1 MKKAEQMMG
10 YFTKIAVTVILL
22 NLVQSL
28 SRAQSITSVSGTV
41 VNTASELM
49 WGNALIISPLD
60 STIVAGVSFSD
71 GKFELSGL
79 NSGRAYLK
87 LTSLEFQDTFIT
99 VEYKGDT
106 VVDLGTIVVEK
117 AQIELE
123 EVVLIANMPLFETR
137 SDGIV
142 QVNVENT
149 ILATSNTVQEILSRS
164 PNVFVEDEGISV
176 LGKGAAIIY
185 LNGQRILNEQLSNIQ
200 ASEIKNIEIV
210 SNPSA
215 KYDAEGQAVINI
227 VTRADVLEGIKGVLS
242 QNASFSEFSPTNTST
257 NLSMDYRKQ
266 RISVTGNYGMQLG
279 AYRFLLNTTRNR
291 SQEEDS
297 FNSDITTDWKRKQK
311 YFANYGVGVQY
322 NFTEDSYLSIG
333 YNGLTN
339 NLGGTENSTN
349 DITANGEQ
357 QQFESVVNKDDLT
370 TQNSIVL
377 NYFQS
382 VDTLGSSLTIAS
394 QYSSNGTSIDD
405 LIAEK
410 SVADGKTTNRT
421 LKNLVHREIP
431 ILSAQLDYTK
441 AFSNQ
446 GQLET
451 GVKFGSVS
459 NTSDSDFL
467 VSANDGDFIVDESL
481 SRDFEYHERIY
492 GTYVTYKKNTSQK
505 LNYSFGLRGELT
517 EYDLQTDLSG
527 GFTENS
533 YFNLFP
539 NASLGITLSENKS
552 LFASYTSR
560 IARPRYESL
569 NPTIVYQDAFTS
581 IQGNPN
587 IVPEKIY
594 AFELGANLRSFTLKF
609 GYNHTIDPITG
620 GAVQGDDP
628 KSYILQGFN
637 STKQHDVFAGIIV
650 PIDTRWWTSMNTI
663 TASYNKLVDTR
674 SSFGVN
680 KTRPQAYVYTN
691 NKFTLFHG
699 LKLQFIAWYLS
710 NRYDG
715 IYFRKNQAEITVSLE
730 KDFFNKSLK
739 LQLVAND
746 IFQTNKPDGDYQ
758 LGNTLI
764 LFDRIN
770 NTQYFRMTASYNFGK
785 LKKINYQHKSYENGE
800 NDRL

>member
-1 MKKAEQMMG
+1 MG

-28 SRAQSITSVSGTV
+28 SSAQSITSVSGTV
-41 VNTASELM
+41 VNAASELM
-49 WGNALIISPLD
+49 WGNALIISPQD
-60 STIVAGVSFSD
+60 SSIVAGVSFSD

-99 VEYKGDT
+99 VEYNGNRAI
-106 VVDLGTIVVEK
+106 DLGTIVVEK

-123 EVVLIANMPLFETR
+123 EVVLIAHIPLFETR

-149 ILATSNTVQEILSRS
+149 ILATSNSVQEILSRS
-164 PNVFVEDEGISV
+164 PNVLVEDEGVSV
-176 LGKGAAIIY
+176 VGKGEAIIY

-200 ASEIKNIEIV
+200 ASEIKNIEII
-210 SNPSA
+210 STPSA

-227 VTRADVLEGIKGVLS
+227 VTSADVREGIKGLLS
-242 QNASFSEFSPTNTST
+242 QNASFSKFSPANTST
-257 NLSMDYRKQ
+257 NLSLDYRKQ

-279 AYRFLLNTTRNR
+279 SYRFLLNTTRNR
-291 SQEEDS
+291 SQEEDP

-322 NFTEDSYLSIG
+322 DFTENGYLSIG
-333 YNGLTN
+333 YNGQTN
-339 NLGGTENSTN
+339 NLGGTENSNN
-349 DITANGEQ
+349 DITLNGKL

-370 TQNSIVL
+370 TQNSISL

-382 VDTLGSSLTIAS
+382 VDTLGSSLSIAS
-394 QYSSNGTSIDD
+394 QYSFNGTSIDD

-410 SVADGKTTNRT
+410 SVTDGKTTNRT

-467 VSANDGDFIVDESL
+467 VSASDDNFIVDESL
-481 SRDFEYHERIY
+481 SRDFEYRERIY
-492 GTYVTYKKNTSQK
+492 GAYVTYKKNTSQK

-517 EYDLQTDLSG
+517 EYGLQTDLSEEFIG
-527 GFTENS
+527 NN

-594 AFELGANLRSFTLKF
+594 AFEVGANLRAFTLKL
-609 GYNHTIDPITG
+609 GYNHTVDPITG

-637 STKQHDVFAGIIV
+637 SARQHDIFAGIIL
-650 PIDTRWWTSMNTI
+650 PIDTRWWTSMTTI
-663 TASYNKLVDTR
+663 TVNYNKLVDTR

-699 LKLQFIAWYLS
+699 VKLQFIAWYLS
-710 NRYDG
+710 DRYDG
-715 IYFRKNQAEITVSLE
+715 IYFRKNQAEITLGLE

-746 IFQTNKPDGDYQ
+746 IFQTNKPDGNYQ

-770 NTQYFRMTASYNFGK
+770 NTQYFRITASYNFGK
-785 LKKINYQHKSYENGE
+785 LKKLNHQHKSYGDGG